1 MFLRIVFAFIMQRA
15 IVHFTER
22 DDALGYL
29 EVPSFLLI
37 FTNNLW
43 IQHNAI

>member
-1 MFLRIVFAFIMQRA
+1 MFLRIVFALVMQRA

-29 EVPSFLLI
+29 EVPSFLSTLTN
-37 FTNNLW
+37 FNNL
-43 IQHNAI
+43 